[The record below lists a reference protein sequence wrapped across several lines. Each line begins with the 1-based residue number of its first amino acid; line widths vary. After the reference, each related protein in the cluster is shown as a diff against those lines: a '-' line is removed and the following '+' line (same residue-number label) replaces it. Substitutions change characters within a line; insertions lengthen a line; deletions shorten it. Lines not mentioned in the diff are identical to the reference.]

1 MLGRDTRVETPRL
14 VLRPLTPD
22 DAAALQR
29 ITDTPEVIGA
39 IAFLRS
45 PFTQD
50 HARTLIAQS
59 DDRNLFLG
67 VWLRASRD
75 LVGLFGIHDIG
86 SGEVEIGYWFD
97 VANHGRG
104 FGQETLAHALAF
116 LTRALPDRT
125 IVAECAPANRVS
137 WHLLTKAGF
146 RATGENGH
154 RPDRK
159 RLVWAAPAGAT

>member
-1 MLGRDTRVETPRL
+1 MLRNDARIETPRL
-14 VLRPLTPD
+14 VVKALGPG

-50 HARTLIAQS
+50 HARTLIAQT

-67 VWLRASRD
+67 VWVRATAD

-86 SGEVEIGYWFD
+86 CGEVEIGYWFD
-97 VANHGRG
+97 VANHNRG
-104 FGQETLAHALAF
+104 FGQETLAHTLPVLA
-116 LTRALPDRT
+116 RACTGRT

-146 RATGENGH
+146 RPTGQDGH

-159 RLVWAAPAGAT
+159 RLALAGPSDPA

>member
-1 MLGRDTRVETPRL
+1 MLGKDARIETPRL
-14 VLRPLTPD
+14 VLRPLTPG

-39 IAFLRS
+39 ISFLRS

-59 DDRNLFLG
+59 GDRNLFFG
-67 VWLRASRD
+67 VWERATTD
-75 LVGLFGIHDIG
+75 LVGLFGVHDIG
-86 SGEVEIGYWFD
+86 DGEVEIGYWFD

-116 LTRALPDRT
+116 LVRSLPDRS
-125 IVAECAPANRVS
+125 IIAECAPANRVS

-146 RATGENGH
+146 RPTGQDGH

-159 RLVWAAPAGAT
+159 RLVLAEPPGQV